1 MKGTAVHP
9 LDESQGLSRSV
20 FCKITVPLLIVM
32 GRLDR
37 LIPSKDAERMV
48 AEAGEKA
55 ELWMFEDGN
64 RVNNNIVYRHS
75 FQQAD
80 RMRMQLSY

>member
-1 MKGTAVHP
+1 M
-9 LDESQGLSRSV
+9 S
-20 FCKITVPLLIVM
+20 KITVPLLIVM

-37 LIPSKDAERMV
+37 LIPSEDAERMV

-55 ELWMFEDGN
+55 KLWLFEDGN
-64 RVNNNIVYRHS
+64 RVNNNIVCRHG